1 MSQTVSAVYENG
13 TLILDEPLAVS
24 EGVKIE
30 VLVFLP
36 KDKKQEKTP
45 AEILSELAALP
56 IEGKTDSFSGS
67 DHDKTLYGEDGAR

>member
-1 MSQTVSAVYENG
+1 MSQTGSAIYENG

-24 EGVKIE
+24 QGVKVELI
-30 VLVFLP
+30 VLLP

-56 IEGKTDSFSGS
+56 IEGKTIRFQEATTT
-67 DHDKTLYGEDGAR
+67 KFFTVRNKNA